1 MANEFNENYEI
12 NIDIVNSDLA
22 NAKAMAFT
30 NNIKNIDKAVRQLDA
45 QITKLG
51 NNLKNLYSAN
61 QSGKMGAGFVLQYGQ
76 QVEALQAQF
85 ENAKQSVAQAR
96 ESGVIRT
103 LNEEAKIQNQI
114 TRQTINEKSLAKELR
129 DLEIAKYRAKTKTNQ
144 ELLKS
149 RKYTKA
155 VVDYERSKIKLQQQ
169 TNQALVD
176 AGLRTEKVAKNTS
189 LWSSQLSR
197 ILISF
202 FSIRKLTSLISSA
215 VEESGAWIENLN
227 LFAVTFG
234 ESNYREILDWATE
247 YADKLGVAN
256 TEIVKMTG
264 LFKQLSTAIGLT
276 DQTSDSLSE
285 TLTQLGYDFASFYNI
300 SFESAFSKLQSG
312 IFSGQVRTL
321 RSIGIDVSQESINN
335 LLETNEA
342 LSQLNITASD
352 LSQSEKVLARVILT
366 MQAGSNAFGDLAR
379 SIDTLQNRQRV
390 FTASLQNLRLALG
403 DALAEPAREFL
414 AYGIGITKAITEIIR
429 AFVPLK
435 KELSY
440 DIGDTVFTEITDE
453 AEEAEKTTNLLSFDK
468 FNALTQGDE
477 DQLSITEVLTQE
489 LEKQTAL
496 YEQISSQFDGID
508 ERVESIKNTIL
519 DWIFPNRTEES
530 LGEINSQL
538 KAILIT
544 VGILFSTSMISKIF
558 SFVNAIS
565 TIKSATILWGG
576 FGNALTQLGN
586 RMNDLTPTTAK
597 LVKSLKGLNGVFST
611 LSSNPIIIVIGLI
624 AGLLAYMYATNEEFR
639 KSLNNLLKSLTP
651 IFNVLSNLL
660 NGVLNVIIDLLDYLV
675 AVLAPILSKVL
686 DALTISLSVIGLVLS
701 AIAVVLE
708 AIIKL
713 AQSAITLVKDIAT
726 FNWGNIAKNQENIWS
741 NWSSID
747 LVNSSVAGLKS
758 NWNNIIYGY
767 ANGGIPPK
775 SELFVM
781 NEHGIPETLI
791 NTGGTQTN
799 VINQQQLKTLI
810 RDGYLEAMA
819 TRGNNNVTV
828 TIKGTDVND
837 NAFARAI
844 FPALKVESTRRGGNQ
859 L

>member
-215 VEESGAWIENLN
+215 VKESGAWIENLN

-234 ESNYREILDWATE
+234 EGNYREILDWATE

-477 DQLSITEVLTQE
+477 DQLSITEILTQE

-530 LGEINSQL
+530 LGEINSLL
-538 KAILIT
+538 KAIGIT
-544 VGILFSTSMISKIF
+544 LTSGIFALLFSKGYNLFSSISKGILECQTSVKGLTTQTTLLGKAF
-558 SFVNAIS
+558 TAIQ
-565 TIKSATILWGG
+565 THPII
-576 FGNALTQLGN
+576 ALIGVVVGLLVYAYQTN
-586 RMNDLTPTTAK
+586 EAFRNSVNDLF
-597 LVKSLKGLNGVFST
+597 KSLQPLFDL
-611 LSSNPIIIVIGLI
+611 LSMLV
-624 AGLLAYMYATNEEFR
+624 
-639 KSLNNLLKSLTP
+639 
-651 IFNVLSNLL
+651 
-660 NGVLNVIIDLLDYLV
+660 NGVLDVLIDLLDYV
-675 AVLAPILSKVL
+675 ITIIGPILTFLMKDLQFGLSGVML
-686 DALTISLSVIGLVLS
+686 ALVP
-701 AIAVVLE
+701 IAFILE
-708 AIIKL
+708 LIIKL
-713 AQSAITLVKDIAT
+713 CESAITALKDIVT
-726 FNWGNIAKNQENIWS
+726 FNWGNFAKNQEDIWS
-741 NWSSID
+741 DWKSIGYA
-747 LVNSSVAGLKS
+747 NSA
-758 NWNNIIYGY
+758 WNNFSNSFSNMFSGYY

-799 VINQQQLKTLI
+799 VINQQQLKQLI

-819 TRGNNNVTV
+819 TRGNDNVTV

>member
-234 ESNYREILDWATE
+234 EGNYREILDWATE

-342 LSQLNITASD
+342 LSQLNITASN

-530 LGEINSQL
+530 LGEINSLL
-538 KAILIT
+538 KAIGIT
-544 VGILFSTSMISKIF
+544 LTSGIFALLFSKGYSLFSSISKGILECQTSVKGLTTQTTLLGKAF
-558 SFVNAIS
+558 TAIQ
-565 TIKSATILWGG
+565 THPII
-576 FGNALTQLGN
+576 ALIGVVVGLLVYAYQTN
-586 RMNDLTPTTAK
+586 EAFRNSVNDLF
-597 LVKSLKGLNGVFST
+597 KSLQPLFDL
-611 LSSNPIIIVIGLI
+611 LSMLV
-624 AGLLAYMYATNEEFR
+624 
-639 KSLNNLLKSLTP
+639 
-651 IFNVLSNLL
+651 
-660 NGVLNVIIDLLDYLV
+660 NGVLDVLIDLLDYV
-675 AVLAPILSKVL
+675 ITIIGPILTFLMKDLQFGLSGVML
-686 DALTISLSVIGLVLS
+686 ALVP
-701 AIAVVLE
+701 IAFVLE
-708 AIIKL
+708 LIIKL
-713 AQSAITLVKDIAT
+713 CQSAYTALKDIVT
-726 FNWGNIAKNQENIWS
+726 FNWGNFAKNQEDIWS
-741 NWSSID
+741 DWKSIGYA
-747 LVNSSVAGLKS
+747 NSA
-758 NWNNIIYGY
+758 WNNFSNSFSNMFSGYY

-819 TRGNNNVTV
+819 TRGNDNVTV